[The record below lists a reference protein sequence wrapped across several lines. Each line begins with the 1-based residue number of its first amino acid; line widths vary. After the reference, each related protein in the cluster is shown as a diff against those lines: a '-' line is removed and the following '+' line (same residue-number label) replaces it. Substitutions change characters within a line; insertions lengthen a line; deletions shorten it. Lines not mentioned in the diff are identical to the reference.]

1 MRLIAQIESIGA
13 MPPAILERIRSN
25 GNRQRFERRR
35 LAARQRLA
43 CEHASDVGFDR
54 ERNDFVGA
62 IFQHTDTNRLG
73 AREILRGD

>member
-13 MPPAILERIRSN
+13 MPPAILERIGSN

-62 IFQHTDTNRLG
+62 IFQNADPNG
-73 AREILRGD
+73 LRA